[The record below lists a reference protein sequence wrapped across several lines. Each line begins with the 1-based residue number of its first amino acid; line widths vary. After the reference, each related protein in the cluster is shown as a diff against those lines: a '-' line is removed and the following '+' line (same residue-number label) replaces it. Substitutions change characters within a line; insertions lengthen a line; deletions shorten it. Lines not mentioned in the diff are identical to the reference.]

1 MESQAGV
8 SRQNKYSKLL
18 LNIFP
23 LFHSTALSKSPQCW
37 NSPRA
42 PGDAGSIFPSWSAL
56 EEQLLNDILTSLC
69 HLKPASAR
77 LPPSCVCV
85 HIPAPSTKP
94 DFCTSLLFIA
104 EMQNSEKLLK
114 TWKINLGVLTP
125 SSDSSAPAICVTQD
139 AAKNG
144 SRKWIRANNFF
155 VQLQYAPKM
164 DSVLYYIKGVL
175 ALILQ

>member
-8 SRQNKYSKLL
+8 NRQNKYSKLL
-18 LNIFP
+18 LNIS
-23 LFHSTALSKSPQCW
+23 LYSIPQPCP
-37 NSPRA
+37 N
-42 PGDAGSIFPSWSAL
+42 
-56 EEQLLNDILTSLC
+56 
-69 HLKPASAR
+69 
-77 LPPSCVCV
+77 PPSAETLQGLQEMQAAFPQLVCIRETTFKWHFNLPVPSKTSQCSSATILCVCV

-114 TWKINLGVLTP
+114 TWKINLGILTP

-164 DSVLYYIKGVL
+164 DSVLYYIKGV
-175 ALILQ
+175 